1 MARKIKAVQLTG
13 EQIKQLLALDDP
25 TLRRTLSAVEK
36 GWPIDKLLGPSLP
49 FTLNATENYAN
60 FEEFRV
66 KLAFESA
73 AGELRS
79 AMAASPDLKGL
90 MTQVKFSGKHTTQ
103 TLAQDD
109 DEDEV

>member
-1 MARKIKAVQLTG
+1 MTG

-36 GWPIDKLLGPSLP
+36 GWPIDKLLGPNLP
-49 FTLNATENYAN
+49 FTLKATENYAN

-66 KLAFESA
+66 KLAFESIA
-73 AGELRS
+73 SELRS
-79 AMAASPDLKGL
+79 LSAALEPDLKSL

-103 TLAQDD
+103 TPAQDD
-109 DEDEV
+109 DEDGV